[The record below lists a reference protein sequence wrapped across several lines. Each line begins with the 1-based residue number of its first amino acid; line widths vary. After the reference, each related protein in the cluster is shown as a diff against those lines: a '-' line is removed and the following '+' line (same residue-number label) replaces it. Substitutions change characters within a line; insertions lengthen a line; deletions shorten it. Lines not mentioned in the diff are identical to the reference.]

1 VKKKTIETQKTMKLP
16 RVLAYLALLSYLAG
30 IVAASIE
37 ATISANNNPA
47 DWRALDIAH
56 TVSTWGAR
64 IFVIFSLYIAAK
76 LAWRYWPARSV
87 NVIKKYDERQK
98 DMREKT
104 MEWAY
109 RSFGVWALITLF
121 FGNVEGDASRG
132 YTIWMLIGL
141 FFFMP
146 SLVAIHRKGA

>member
-1 VKKKTIETQKTMKLP
+1 MS
-16 RVLAYLALLSYLAG
+16 YLALLSYLAG
-30 IVAASIE
+30 VAAINFE
-37 ATISANNNPA
+37 ATIGASNNPA
-47 DWRALDIAH
+47 DWRALDTAH
-56 TVSTWGAR
+56 TISTWGAR
-64 IFVIFSLYIAAK
+64 LFVILSLYIAAK
-76 LAWRYWPARSV
+76 LAWRYWPVRSV
-87 NVIKKYDERQK
+87 SIVKKYDERQK

-109 RSFGVWALITLF
+109 RSFGVWALVTLF
-121 FGNVEGDASRG
+121 FGNLDGDLSRG